1 MLTAYCLMPRARHT
15 AAACGSGS
23 VVSPADAARG
33 APLSAPFGWRSA
45 LPMPKDDPSSMGR
58 SRPLIVNNYAQG
70 RSAVSGKAKS
80 QDSGERGGSA
90 DGALGATGRLKHV
103 NNQALKS
110 KKDTAVTRMGM
121 DTRGWVWVYT
131 PTRRPVGGWPGW
143 SST

>member
-1 MLTAYCLMPRARHT
+1 
-15 AAACGSGS
+15 
-23 VVSPADAARG
+23 
-33 APLSAPFGWRSA
+33 
-45 LPMPKDDPSSMGR
+45 MGR

-80 QDSGERGGSA
+80 QDSGERGCSA

-131 PTRRPVGGWPGW
+131 PTRRPVGGWPGR

>member
-1 MLTAYCLMPRARHT
+1 
-15 AAACGSGS
+15 
-23 VVSPADAARG
+23 
-33 APLSAPFGWRSA
+33 
-45 LPMPKDDPSSMGR
+45 MGR
-58 SRPLIVNNYAQG
+58 SRPLIVNNYDQG

-121 DTRGWVWVYT
+121 
-131 PTRRPVGGWPGW
+131 
-143 SST
+143 S